1 MKRLLL
7 VVALCVALAPAVSA
21 SASTHLSSQ
30 LLTGKNLSKQ
40 WSRYYIQNQDTATC
54 PESNFARP
62 TSKSS
67 TRAIFA
73 NNNSGTLILE
83 KLTATKN
90 PAALYNTLVSQTL
103 RCPKSGKAVSENV
116 TYQRVRSVQIS
127 GIAKPHR
134 AFSLAAQ
141 ADGSSV
147 TGCVVYAVKGDEVVA
162 FAELSILPFSAR
174 QFKTTLEKA
183 LAKVAA

>member
-7 VVALCVALAPAVSA
+7 VVALFVALAPVASA
-21 SASTHLSSQ
+21 SASTHLTSQ
-30 LLTGKNLSKQ
+30 LLSGKNLSKQ

-54 PESNFARP
+54 PESNFGRP

-67 TRAIFA
+67 TRVIFA

-83 KLTATKN
+83 KLTATKS
-90 PAALYNTLVSQTL
+90 PATLYDILVSQTL
-103 RCPKSGKAVSENV
+103 KCSKSGKSLSKYV
-116 TYQRVRSVQIS
+116 TYQRVRSIQIT
-127 GIAKPHR
+127 GISNPHR
-134 AFSLAAQ
+134 AFSLAAE
-141 ADGSSV
+141 AGGSSV

-162 FAELSILPFSAR
+162 FAELSVLPFGAR
-174 QFKTTLEKA
+174 QFKAALEKA